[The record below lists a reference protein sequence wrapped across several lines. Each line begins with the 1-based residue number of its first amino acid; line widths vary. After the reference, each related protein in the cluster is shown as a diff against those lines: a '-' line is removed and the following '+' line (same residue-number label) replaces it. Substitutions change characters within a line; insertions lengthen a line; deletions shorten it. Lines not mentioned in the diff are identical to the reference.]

1 MAQSEMQD
9 DILIILHQEQSTP
22 GRVGKLLQER
32 GYNLDIRRPRFGDP
46 LPETMDEHKAAL
58 IFGGPMSANDPDDFI
73 KQEIDWLSVPLK
85 ERAPFFGICLGAQML
100 AKNLGGEVYEHP
112 EGKAEIGFYPVKDL
126 RPENHQQIM
135 PSAPSHV
142 FQWHVESYE
151 LPKGTQNLMSC
162 EMFENQAFQ
171 LDDEIFGVQF
181 NTELT
186 LAMHYRWLVGGAHR
200 MTMPG
205 TMPRKQHLEGRLLYD
220 NEIKRWLNQ
229 FLDNWLAADPR

>member
-1 MAQSEMQD
+1 MQD

-171 LDDEIFGVQF
+171 LDDAIFGVQF
-181 NTELT
+181 HTELT